1 MTHLTVILVAAAAF
15 AALFAFIEL
24 CDRLTPADGNPAQA
38 AGQEGER

>member
-1 MTHLTVILVAAAAF
+1 MSHLTVVLIAGAAF

-24 CDRLTPADGNPAQA
+24 CDRLTPVDGNATHA